1 MKAIQITAYGGPEVM
16 RLVDI
21 DTPVVGPGQV
31 RVGIRAIGVNPVDT
45 YMRAGQQ
52 GYTPSLP
59 FTPGLDAAGVV
70 EAVGEGVET
79 VAAGQRV
86 YTSGSLGGV
95 YAEQALCE
103 VSQVHELPD
112 NVSFE
117 EGAAV
122 NVPYAT
128 AYRALFQRG
137 RGRAGERVLVHGG
150 SGAVGLAAIQMAVA
164 AGLHVIATA
173 GSEQGRELVAGQGA
187 MVVLDHHDPDHLRQ
201 LLKLSDGQGVDMV
214 IEMLADRNLD
224 ADLAVLAAG
233 GRVVVV
239 GSRGP
244 VEINPRELMRRDAAI
259 LGMSL
264 MNLGSAEKHA
274 IHAALIAGLKRG
286 VLQPVIREVL
296 PLSEAAR
303 AHERVMEAGA
313 RGKILLRP

>member
-1 MKAIQITAYGGPEVM
+1 MKAIQIKANGGPEVM
-16 RLVDI
+16 QLVDVAA
-21 DTPVVGPGQV
+21 PVAGPGRV

-52 GYTPSLP
+52 GYTPALP

-70 EAVGEGVET
+70 EAVGEGVSS
-79 VAAGQRV
+79 VAVGARV
-86 YTSGSLGGV
+86 YTSGSLSGV

-103 VSQVHELPD
+103 ESQIHELPD

-122 NVPYAT
+122 NIPYAT

-150 SGAVGLAAIQMAVA
+150 SGAVGLAAVQMAVA

-173 GSEQGRELVAGQGA
+173 GTEEGREMVAGQGA
-187 MVVLDHHDPDHLRQ
+187 MVVLDHHDPEHLRQ
-201 LLKLSDGQGVDMV
+201 LLQLSDGQGVDIV
-214 IEMLADRNLD
+214 IEMLANRNLD
-224 ADLAVLAAG
+224 ADLGVLAAG

-264 MNLGSAEKHA
+264 MNLKPVEKHA
-274 IHAALIAGLKRG
+274 IHAALIAGLRRG
-286 VLQPVIREVL
+286 VFQPVIRAVL
-296 PLSEAAR
+296 PLAEAAH
-303 AHERVMEAGA
+303 AHELVMSPGA
-313 RGKILLRP
+313 CGKILLRP